1 MLIIKKI
8 YNRIFANYFS
18 TGLNQ
23 NTINWFFGICTT
35 VIILLCVL
43 PINSSGSSLNN
54 VYLISIRLDYL
65 AHFILFIP
73 WMFLLKKYSKMS
85 FNKNI
90 VKTTLLIIIGLLF
103 AFSSEL
109 IQYYLPYRAFNIND
123 LIANGI
129 GIGIGAIFF
138 IR

>member
-1 MLIIKKI
+1 MIRKI
-8 YNRIFANYFS
+8 YNRIFDNYFS
-18 TGLNQ
+18 TGLKQ
-23 NTINWFFGICTT
+23 NTIIWFFRVYTI

-43 PINSSGSSLNN
+43 PINSSDSSLNN
-54 VYLISIRLDYL
+54 TYLISIRLDYL

-73 WMFLLKKYSKMS
+73 WMFLLKKYSNVS
-85 FNKNI
+85 FYKNTL
-90 VKTTLLIIIGLLF
+90 KATLLIIIGLLF
-103 AFSSEL
+103 AFGLEF

-129 GIGIGAIFF
+129 GIAIGTIFF